1 MKSKYTTAIYFL
13 FIFLGG
19 GFLLFREEING
30 QTQLVLTIIAVCA
43 MMFGLYKITT
53 SLTSNKQASYKDQE
67 YYNRE
72 KYEQQEVIN
81 NAEEE

>member
-1 MKSKYTTAIYFL
+1 VKPKYTTVIYFL

-30 QTQLVLTIIAVCA
+30 QAQLMLTVIAVCV
-43 MMFGLYKITT
+43 MMFGLYKTT
-53 SLTSNKQASYKDQE
+53 SSLTSNKQARYKDQE

-72 KYEQQEVIN
+72 KYEQQEAIN
-81 NAEEE
+81 NEEE